1 MGWAVRSKLDA
12 AGKVPYLKLA
22 KLFFHGT
29 RNKIFPY
36 ELGRKLFEKA
46 GNPKTFYAIEGT
58 GHNDT
63 YILGGVEYYDT
74 LNRFITETLK
84 NSNNRG

>member
-1 MGWAVRSKLDA
+1 MRSSYFCLRI
-12 AGKVPYLKLA
+12 
-22 KLFFHGT
+22 KLFFIP
-29 RNKIFPY
+29 RPNN
-36 ELGRKLFEKA
+36 LGRKLFEKT
-46 GNPKTFYAIEGT
+46 GNPKTFYAIEGE

-63 YILGGVEYYDT
+63 YILGGVGDYDA